1 MALRVQ
7 PLRHALR
14 LETTSGGDI
23 KHVEIAH
30 ARRCFGYRCIHD
42 LLHPDFEL
50 TSEKLDKTAG
60 GGTHMLF
67 RALRCRRSHLDS

>member
-14 LETTSGGDI
+14 LETASGGDI

-50 TSEKLDKTAG
+50 TPEKLDKTAW
-60 GGTHMLF
+60 GTHMLF
-67 RALRCRRSHLDS
+67 IALGCRRNHLDS

>member
-14 LETTSGGDI
+14 LEMASGGDI

-30 ARRCFGYRCIHD
+30 ACRCFGYRRIHD

-50 TSEKLDKTAG
+50 TPEKLDKTSG
-60 GGTHMLF
+60 GDTYAFHSF
-67 RALRCRRSHLDS
+67 RMSP